1 MNTKP
6 TASARKN
13 NVNKLLNIL
22 GKTYFPAIPLDLIF
36 IIVETGFESKIVDED
51 GTRWSGLLLGDDSHT
66 TFKIKDIKYTLFL
79 SWYKMPS
86 GNYEITAYV
95 S

>member
-1 MNTKP
+1 MNTP
-6 TASARKN
+6 TSKSRKD

-36 IIVETGFESKIVDED
+36 AIVETGFENKIIDED
-51 GTRWSGLLLGDDSHT
+51 GTPWSGLLLGDNSHT
-66 TFKIKDIKYTLFL
+66 AFKIKNIKYTLFL

-86 GNYEITAYV
+86 GNYEIVAYV